1 MKILLALDLF
11 LALGSGGWVGEGWA
25 DWADGADRGDGTDG
39 TDVAEMALRMNALF
53 YFDCLGAIG
62 VKNIYD
68 IKMTMGLESFVLQLA
83 RMYGTDES
91 HPLDYYN
98 H

>member
-53 YFDCLGAIG
+53 YFDCLGVIG
-62 VKNIYD
+62 VKKYI
-68 IKMTMGLESFVLQLA
+68 
-83 RMYGTDES
+83 
-91 HPLDYYN
+91 
-98 H
+98 

>member
-39 TDVAEMALRMNALF
+39 TEMARMNALF
-53 YFDCLGAIG
+53 YFDCIG
-62 VKNIYD
+62 HKEFKNNAHI
-68 IKMTMGLESFVLQLA
+68 GL
-83 RMYGTDES
+83 
-91 HPLDYYN
+91 
-98 H
+98 